1 MDINTQNKN
10 NQTIDIRKQLKKS
23 FLGVGAMRLL
33 NIPIG
38 LVTSVLL
45 ARIFGPEQFGQYAF
59 IMAIIPLLLIP
70 VSGGLKTLLIREV
83 AAYKHDKNWPLYK
96 GIMRSAYLWVFVI
109 SLLIYISY
117 FLLTYTFKVVPS
129 SGKWAYLPL
138 GLILLPVMGI
148 SAVRNAAIKGLGLPA
163 ISELSGAIIQPVLF
177 LAFIASAVL
186 IFTISIE
193 SALLSQIF
201 SSLAALI
208 LVTII
213 FLKVSP
219 PDAKSVKAEVNL
231 KYWGAAL
238 APFMALNLI
247 GTFNSQIGILALG
260 ILGSDEQAAGLR
272 VAERGAQ
279 FVSLSLTI
287 VNLVISPHIVNA
299 YKSDNRQ
306 FLQQLSRQSARVAFC
321 FALPIGLILLIF
333 GKELIT
339 LLFGSEYSELSYI
352 PMFILVIGQLFNVF
366 FGSVGYLLAM
376 TGNEKQS
383 FKAQI
388 FSVFISIALSILL
401 IPKMGAI
408 GAAIAVSTGI
418 VVWNSILGFLV
429 YQKIGIRPSAM

>member
-1 MDINTQNKN
+1 
-10 NQTIDIRKQLKKS
+10 
-23 FLGVGAMRLL
+23 MRLL

-129 SGKWAYLPL
+129 SEKWAYLPL
-138 GLILLPVMGI
+138 GLILLPIMGI

-163 ISELSGAIIQPVLF
+163 ISELSGAIIQPILF
-177 LAFIASAVL
+177 LFFIASAVL

-201 SSLAALI
+201 SSLLALI

-219 PDAKSVKAEVNL
+219 TDAKSVKAEVNL

-260 ILGSDEQAAGLR
+260 MLGSDEQAAGLR

-299 YKSDNRQ
+299 YKSDNRL
-306 FLQQLSRQSARVAFC
+306 FLQKLSRQSARVAFC
-321 FALPIGLILLIF
+321 FALPIGLMLLIF
-333 GKELIT
+333 GKELIA
-339 LLFGSEYSELSYI
+339 LLFGSEYSELSYM

-429 YQKIGIRPSAM
+429 YKKIGIRPSAM